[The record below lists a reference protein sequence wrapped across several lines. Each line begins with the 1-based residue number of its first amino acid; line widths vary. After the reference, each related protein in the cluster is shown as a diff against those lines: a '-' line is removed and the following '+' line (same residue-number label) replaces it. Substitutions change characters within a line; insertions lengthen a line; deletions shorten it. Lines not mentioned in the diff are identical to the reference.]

1 MISRS
6 LASAFLGALALLFC
20 GCVHQE
26 IVGKGGPRSETTLTV
41 TRSGESVQ
49 LGWKTEAGKVYDILY
64 SEKLGGKTEWKV
76 LPGAGNIR
84 GTGDTI
90 MFTDSIVNGV
100 NRYYR
105 LNISLESQREGGR
118 TGLQVK

>member
-1 MISRS
+1 MNRS
-6 LASAFLGALALLFC
+6 LASVLAAVSFLVFC

-26 IVGKGGPRSETTLTV
+26 VGRDAAPKSETTLTV

-49 LGWKTEAGKVYDILY
+49 LTWISEVGKMYDVLY
-64 SEKLGGKTEWKV
+64 TEKLGGRGEWKV

-84 GTGDTI
+84 GTGESVTV
-90 MFTDSIVNGV
+90 MDSVVTGA

-105 LNISLESQREGGR
+105 LNISLQSQREDSRGR
-118 TGLQVK
+118 

>member
-1 MISRS
+1 MINRN
-6 LASAFLGALALLFC
+6 LASAFLGALVLVFC

-49 LGWKTEAGKVYDILY
+49 LSWKSEIGKIYDVLY
-64 SEKLGGKTEWKV
+64 SEKLGGKTEWKI
-76 LPGAGNIR
+76 LSGAGNIR
-84 GTGDTI
+84 GTGEPVI
-90 MFTDSIVNGV
+90 VTDSIVDGA

-105 LNISLESQREGGR
+105 LNIVLESQRQGSR
-118 TGLQVK
+118 

>member
-1 MISRS
+1 MISRNV
-6 LASAFLGALALLFC
+6 ANVFLGALILVFC

-49 LGWKTEAGKVYDILY
+49 LGWKSDKGKVYDVLY
-64 SEKLGGKTEWKV
+64 SEKLGGKSEWKV
-76 LPGAGNIR
+76 LPGAGSIR
-84 GTGDTI
+84 GTGEAITI
-90 MFTDSIVNGV
+90 TDSIASGA

-105 LNISLESQREGGR
+105 LNISLESQRDDKR
-118 TGLQVK
+118 

>member
-1 MISRS
+1 MSGRNVIN
-6 LASAFLGALALLFC
+6 AFLGALILVFC

-49 LGWKTEAGKVYDILY
+49 LSWKSDAGKMYDVLY
-64 SEKLGGKTEWKV
+64 AEKLAGKTEWKV
-76 LPGAGNIR
+76 LTGAGNIR
-84 GTGDTI
+84 GTGETLT
-90 MFTDSIVNGV
+90 FTDSIASGA

-105 LNISLESQREGGR
+105 LNITLESQREGKR
-118 TGLQVK
+118 

>member
-1 MISRS
+1 MIGRN
-6 LASAFLGALALLFC
+6 LASAFLGALVLVFC

-26 IVGKGGPRSETTLTV
+26 IVGKGGPRSEITLTV

-49 LGWKTEAGKVYDILY
+49 LSWKSETGKTYDVLY
-64 SEKLGGKTEWKV
+64 AEKLGGKAEWKV

-90 MFTDSIVNGV
+90 AFTDSIVNGA

-105 LNISLESQREGGR
+105 LNITLESQREGSR
-118 TGLQVK
+118 

>member
-1 MISRS
+1 MIGKS
-6 LASAFLGALALLFC
+6 LARVLLGALILAFC

-26 IVGKGGPRSETTLTV
+26 IVGKGKAGSETTLTV

-49 LGWKTEAGKVYDILY
+49 LSWRSETGKIYDVLY
-64 SEKLGGKTEWKV
+64 AEKLTGRTEWKV

-90 MFTDSIVNGV
+90 MFADSIASGM

-105 LNISLESQREGGR
+105 LNIVLETQREPSR
-118 TGLQVK
+118 R

>member
-1 MISRS
+1 MMIKTPAAV
-6 LASAFLGALALLFC
+6 LLGAAIFALC

-26 IVGKGGPRSETTLTV
+26 VVGKGEPRSATTLTV

-49 LGWKTEAGKVYDILY
+49 LSWKSEPGKIYDVLY
-64 SEKLGGKTEWKV
+64 AESLTGKTEWKV

-84 GTGDTI
+84 GTGDYL
-90 MFTDSIVNGV
+90 MFTDSISSGM

-105 LNISLESQREGGR
+105 LNIVLERQRETAGR
-118 TGLQVK
+118 

>member
-1 MISRS
+1 MISRN
-6 LASAFLGALALLFC
+6 LASAFLGALVLVFC

-49 LGWKTEAGKVYDILY
+49 LSWKSEPGKIYDVLY
-64 SEKLGGKTEWKV
+64 AEKLGGKTEWKV
-76 LPGAGNIR
+76 LSGAGNIR
-84 GTGDTI
+84 GTGETI
-90 MFTDSIVNGV
+90 SFSDSIVNGV

-105 LNISLESQREGGR
+105 LNIALESQRDSSR
-118 TGLQVK
+118 